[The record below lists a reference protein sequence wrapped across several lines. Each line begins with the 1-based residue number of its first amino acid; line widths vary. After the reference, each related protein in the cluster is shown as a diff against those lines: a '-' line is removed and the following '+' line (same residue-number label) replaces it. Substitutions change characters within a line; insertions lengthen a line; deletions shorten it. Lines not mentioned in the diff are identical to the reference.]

1 MKIQI
6 EFMRIMTRWD
16 VIVAKKQILAEKKIK
31 YTKRS
36 TPENKILKKHNFY
49 K

>member
-1 MKIQI
+1 MGRDSCEKTD
-6 EFMRIMTRWD
+6 FGR
-16 VIVAKKQILAEKKIK
+16 KKIK

-36 TPENKILKKHNFY
+36 TPENKFLKKHNFY